1 MSEFWK
7 RFAVDFY
14 NAVRL
19 DNIFNAAAALAFYL
33 MLAIFPGAIFLL
45 SLLPYLP
52 VPNLDKNIMD
62 LLSQALPSEATSLFI
77 GVVNSVMSTRS
88 GGLLSFGFLFTLW
101 SASSGLYSMMQQLNT
116 TYGIKETRPFW
127 KLRGTAMALL
137 FLFLVF
143 IVGAFGLVVFGGV
156 IERLAAS
163 FLGQSEE
170 LLLFFALLRWIV
182 IVFFV
187 LTGFAVIYY
196 FGPDRKQNFRLF
208 SLGNITGSLLLI
220 VASLGFNF
228 YVSRFANYSATY
240 GSLGAVIILLLWF
253 YIAGLALLLGSEINC
268 MVETYRRERHGK
280 KLQTKEG
287 RNPQAPPVGGPGN
300 RAGA

>member
-1 MSEFWK
+1 MTGFWK
-7 RFAVDFY
+7 SFAVDFY
-14 NAVRL
+14 NSVRL
-19 DNIFNAAAALAFYL
+19 DNIFNGAAALAFYL

-62 LLSQALPSEATSLFI
+62 ILSQTLPGDAASLFT
-77 GVVNSVMSTRS
+77 GVVDSVMSTRS

-127 KLRGTAMALL
+127 KLRGTAMALV
-137 FLFLVF
+137 FFFLVF

-163 FLGQSEE
+163 FLGQSEA
-170 LLLFFALLRWIV
+170 LILFFALLRWIV

-196 FGPDRKQNFRLF
+196 FGPDKKQNFRLL

-220 VASLGFNF
+220 VASLGFNL

-253 YIAGLALLLGSEINC
+253 YISGLTLLIGSEINC
-268 MVETYRRERHGK
+268 MVETYRRER
-280 KLQTKEG
+280 
-287 RNPQAPPVGGPGN
+287 GN
-300 RAGA
+300 RSRRPKRDAIPSS

>member
-1 MSEFWK
+1 MTGFWK
-7 RFAVDFY
+7 SFAVDFY
-14 NAVRL
+14 NSVRL
-19 DNIFNAAAALAFYL
+19 DNIFNGAAALAFYL

-52 VPNLDKNIMD
+52 VPNLDKDIMD
-62 LLSQALPSEATSLFI
+62 LLSQTLPGDAASLFT
-77 GVVNSVMSTRS
+77 GVVDSVMSTRS

-137 FLFLVF
+137 FFFLVL

-163 FLGQSEE
+163 FLGQSEA

-196 FGPDRKQNFRLF
+196 FGPDKKQNFRLL

-220 VASLGFNF
+220 VASLGFDF

-253 YIAGLALLLGSEINC
+253 YISGLTLLFGSEINC
-268 MVETYRRERHGK
+268 MVETYRREWENKSRRPK
-280 KLQTKEG
+280 
-287 RNPQAPPVGGPGN
+287 RDAIPSS
-300 RAGA
+300 